1 MPTRLTGTLQALNA
15 PGVIRVLVADDH
27 ALVRAG
33 LVSLL
38 RALANVEV
46 VGQAANGREAVA
58 LSARERPQVVFM
70 DIAMPDLNGV
80 DACARLA
87 RETPST
93 RVVMLSMHANEE
105 YLRRALRAGARGYL
119 LKGASPAEL
128 EVALAAVARG
138 ETYITPAMSAML
150 VEAYRRGGEE
160 TGAGEALTTRQ
171 REVLQLIAEGHSSK
185 AIAQRLG
192 LSVKTV
198 ETHRSQLMARL
209 DIHEI
214 AGLVR
219 YAVRHGL
226 VSPEQ

>member
-1 MPTRLTGTLQALNA
+1 
-15 PGVIRVLVADDH
+15 VIRVIVADDH

-38 RALANVEV
+38 RGMPDVDV
-46 VGQAANGREAVA
+46 VGQAANGREAVTLA
-58 LSARERPQVVFM
+58 ARQRPHVVFM
-70 DIAMPDLNGV
+70 DIAMPDLNGL

-87 RETPST
+87 RETPSA
-93 RVVMLSMHANEE
+93 RVIMLSMHANEE
-105 YLRRALRAGARGYL
+105 YLRQALRAGARGYL

-128 EVALAAVARG
+128 EVALNAVARG
-138 ETYITPAMSAML
+138 ETYITPPMSAAL
-150 VEAYRRGGEE
+150 VEAYRRGGDDGSGGVSTVE
-160 TGAGEALTTRQ
+160 TLTSRQ

-185 AIAQRLG
+185 AIAQRLN
-192 LSVKTV
+192 LSVKTI

-209 DIHEI
+209 DIHDI

-226 VSPEQ
+226 VSPER